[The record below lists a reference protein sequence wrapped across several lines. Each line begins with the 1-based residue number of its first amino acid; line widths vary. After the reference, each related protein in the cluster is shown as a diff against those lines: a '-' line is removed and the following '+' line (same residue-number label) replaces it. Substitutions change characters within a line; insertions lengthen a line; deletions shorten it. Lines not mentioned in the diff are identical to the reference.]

1 MEKINEVKS
10 RLRQII
16 DTIEQ
21 INSIEHLLKHLL
33 KPIHLSTS
41 EDPIIKR
48 LASTIF
54 DIQQDQFS
62 YFIENKMKLEKM
74 KKNAEDDYHETRD
87 DSYLEIITEIKNG
100 ITHANLTYDRTQI
113 PLEIR
118 YKIKTSV
125 KIVSQT

>member
-1 MEKINEVKS
+1 MEKINNVKS
-10 RLRQII
+10 LLDQKSK
-16 DTIEQ
+16 
-21 INSIEHLLKHLL
+21 INSVEHLLKHLL

-48 LASTIF
+48 LASKIL
-54 DIQQDQFS
+54 DIQQDQFN
-62 YFIENKMKLEKM
+62 YFIENKMELERM
-74 KKNAEDDYHETRD
+74 EKNAQDAYRETPD
-87 DSYLEIITEIKNG
+87 DSYLEIIIEIKNA
-100 ITHANLTYDRTQI
+100 ITHANLAYDRTQI